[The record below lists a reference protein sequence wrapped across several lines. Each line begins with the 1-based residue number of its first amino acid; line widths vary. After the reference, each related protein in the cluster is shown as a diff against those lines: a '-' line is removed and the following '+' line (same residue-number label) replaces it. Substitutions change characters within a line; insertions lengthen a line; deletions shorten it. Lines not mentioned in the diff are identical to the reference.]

1 MNAYVLSLSECRDAA
16 QVGGKGINLGRLV
29 QAGFP
34 VPGGFVV
41 TTESYRAG
49 RAVGGTLPTVIA
61 AEIAEA
67 YRRMGSPSVAVRS
80 SATAEDL
87 AGASM
92 AGQYETYLDVQGEA
106 AVLAKV
112 EACWASLRSDRVSAY
127 LTRNGI
133 DPAAVLM
140 AVVVQRLVPAD
151 VAGVLFTVNVRN
163 GRRDEVLV
171 EASWGLG
178 ESVVSGAV
186 QPDTL
191 VLDRADGRVVESVIG
206 SKATAIMPGNHA
218 VVPVDAARR
227 AVACLDADAVDNL
240 WQLGQ
245 RVERYFGSPQDLEWA
260 IHAGELFL
268 LQSRAVTTI
277 DDAEAPR
284 LAVERARATCRTGL
298 NAGQGG
304 WVRHNLGET
313 LPQPTALTWHVVR
326 RFMSGSGGYGALFR
340 QVGFLPGPV
349 ADAEGFL
356 DLIGGRIYMDVG
368 RGPEMF
374 LAGFPYS
381 YDVAMLRANPDAAQK
396 PPSLSRATDVSA
408 LAAGRALAA
417 VPALIATAEGNFA
430 QLLTGTTIPAYKAWV
445 EVERARDLTALDAA
459 ALLALF
465 DERERRVLDEFGPAS
480 LLPSVIGVQA
490 LDRLAGI
497 LRTWVWD
504 QDPEALA
511 ATIGAPH
518 EPDLTQRA
526 NQQLWAVAEGR
537 LSAEAWLA
545 EHGHRAIEEME
556 LMVPRWRE
564 RPAALIAYAAQLK
577 GGVDPAAAHHRR
589 VDASKQRT
597 AAARALIPAAHHAE
611 FDQTVNACRQALRWR
626 EDGKWWLM
634 YGYQLLRDIV
644 VECGRRLR
652 IGDEVCLLTRAEL
665 AAALTTG
672 FAPRRLLAQRR
683 RERVADKALVLPAVI
698 EAQDLAGLGVPPP
711 LPTSGTITAFALSPG
726 RAAGPVRIVASP
738 ESAGD
743 MGRGYVLVCTS
754 TDPAWTPLF
763 VNAAALVL
771 ECGGSLSHGAVVAR
785 EMGIPAVVVPGAC
798 RLLNEGELVTVDGV
812 HGGLVRGSAPVEAM
826 AVVATADDVRIPANR
841 LPPGPGPICRR
852 IGFWRNVFAVL
863 WSVWVIALS
872 LVMWGEM
879 FGILWQGTW
888 IDTITRVPTFA
899 VGDALFTD
907 LHASLGGPG
916 LVTLVAAVVGA
927 GLLVL
932 QALLTDNRRLRTAN
946 ERCAALQAEASTL
959 PVDSPR
965 AKALR
970 QACAGVQG
978 RIIGAAMVPLGLLL
992 GPIMIPFL
1000 WFAERVDPL
1009 FGHAHAANVTSV
1021 FVSAAVNG
1029 EFTGNVTLVPGAGWV
1044 LDTDR
1049 GAEAT
1054 QSLPPIRATLARL
1067 RTQWSAANDLA
1078 ALSWEVQAAAGQA
1091 RGVMLAD
1098 LDAFVKQPLAERV
1111 LKWVVT
1117 APTSDGDHFLTLRVD
1132 GQPDQILRVPFGA
1145 GSNGVLKIASGE
1157 ALLGPAVGAFPPAKH
1172 PVQRWYLAISEASK
1186 RAETYPFFRPFQF
1199 LGWGWD
1205 AGWLIVYLA
1214 VYLPVMFLTKRVL
1227 RVP

>member
-1 MNAYVLSLSECRDAA
+1 MTAYVLTLSECRDAA
-16 QVGGKGINLGRLV
+16 LVGGKGINLGRLV

-34 VPGGFVV
+34 VPGGFVI
-41 TTESYRAG
+41 TTDAYRAG
-49 RAVGGTLPTVIA
+49 RAAGGVLPPAVVDEVLA
-61 AEIAEA
+61 A
-67 YRRMGSPSVAVRS
+67 YRHMGSPSVAVRS

-112 EACWASLRSDRVSAY
+112 QACWASIHSERVTAY
-127 LTRNGI
+127 LTRAGI
-133 DPAAVLM
+133 NPALVAM
-140 AVVVQRLVPAD
+140 AVVVQRLVSAD

-163 GRRDEVLV
+163 GRRDQVLV
-171 EASWGLG
+171 EASYGLG

-191 VLDRADGRVVESVIG
+191 VLDRADGRVIESVVG
-206 SKATAIMPGNHA
+206 SKATAIMPGSHA
-218 VVPVDAARR
+218 VVAVDAARR
-227 AVACLDADAVDNL
+227 AATCLDADAVDQL

-245 RVERYFGSPQDLEWA
+245 RVERHFGSPQDLEWA

-284 LAVERARATCRTGL
+284 LAVERARAACRAGL
-298 NAGQGG
+298 DAGRGG

-313 LPQPTALTWHVVR
+313 LPQPTALTWHVVQ
-326 RFMSGSGGYGALFR
+326 RFMSGAGGYGALFR

-356 DLIGGRIYMDVG
+356 DLIGGRIYMDLT

-374 LAGFPYS
+374 LAGFPYA
-381 YDVAMLRANPDAAQK
+381 YDVALLRANPDAAQK
-396 PPSLSRATDVSA
+396 PPSLPRATEVSA
-408 LAAGRALAA
+408 LAAGRALAP
-417 VPALIATAEGNFA
+417 VSALIAAAEGNFA
-430 QLLTGTTIPAYKAWV
+430 VRLTGITIPDFKKWV
-445 EVERARDLTALDAA
+445 DAERARDLSVLDAS

-465 DERERRVLDEFGPAS
+465 AERERRVLDEFGPAS

-511 ATIGAPH
+511 AAIGAPH

-564 RPAALIAYAAQLK
+564 RPAALVTYAAQLK
-577 GGVDPAAAHHRR
+577 GGADPAAAHHRR
-589 VDASKQRT
+589 VNEATQRT
-597 AAARALIPAAHHAE
+597 AAARALIPVAHQTE
-611 FDQTVNACRQALRWR
+611 FDQTVAACRQALRWR

-634 YGYQLLRDIV
+634 YGYQLLRDLV
-644 VECGRRLR
+644 VECGRRLHL
-652 IGDEVCLLTRAEL
+652 GDEVCLLTRDEL
-665 AAALTTG
+665 AAALATG

-683 RERVADKALVLPAVI
+683 RERAADQALVLPAVI
-698 EAQDLAGLGVPPP
+698 EMQDLAGLGVPPA
-711 LPTSGTITAFALSPG
+711 LPTTGQVPAFALSPG

-738 ESAGD
+738 EAAGEL
-743 MGRGYVLVCTS
+743 GRGYVLVCTS

-798 RLLNEGELVTVDGV
+798 RLLTEGETVTVDGG
-812 HGGLVRGSAPVEAM
+812 HGALVRGSALVPSV
-826 AVVATADDVRIPANR
+826 AVAATADEVRIPVER
-841 LPPGPGPICRR
+841 LPPGPGPWCRR
-852 IGFWRNVFAVL
+852 IGFWRNVAAAV

-872 LVMWGEM
+872 LVMWGEL
-879 FGILWQGTW
+879 FGIAWQGTW
-888 IDTITRVPTFA
+888 IDTVTRVPTFA
-899 VGDALFTD
+899 VGDALFTG
-907 LHASLGGPG
+907 LHATLGGVG
-916 LVTLVAAVVGA
+916 LVALVAAVVGA
-927 GLLVL
+927 GLLAL
-932 QALLTDNRRLRTAN
+932 QALLTDNRRLRVAN
-946 ERCAALQAEASTL
+946 ERANALQAEARSL
-959 PVDSPR
+959 PADSPR

-970 QACAGVQG
+970 KACAGVQG
-978 RIIGAAMVPLGLLL
+978 RVIGAAMVPLGLFL

-1009 FGHAHAANVTSV
+1009 FAHARAENVASV
-1021 FVSAAVNG
+1021 VVSAVVNG
-1029 EFTGNVTLVPGAGWV
+1029 EFTDGVTLAPGEGWT
-1044 LDTDR
+1044 LDTDA

-1054 QSLPPIRATLARL
+1054 QTLPPIRATLQRL
-1067 RTQWSAANDLA
+1067 RAQWTPASE
-1078 ALSWEVQAAAGQA
+1078 LSTLPWEVQAAAGQA
-1091 RGVMLAD
+1091 RGALRAD
-1098 LDAFVKQPLAERV
+1098 LDSFLKQPLADRT
-1111 LKWVVT
+1111 LKWAVT
-1117 APTSDGDHFLTLRVD
+1117 APRNDGDQLLTLKVE
-1132 GQPDQILRVPFGA
+1132 GQGDQILRVPFGP
-1145 GSNGVLKIASGE
+1145 GSDGVLKIPSGE
-1157 ALLGPAVGAFPPAKH
+1157 LILGPAIGAIPPTAH
-1172 PVQRWYLAISEASK
+1172 PVRRWYVSMAEIAK
-1186 RAETYPFFRPFQF
+1186 RADKYPFFRPFAW
-1199 LGWGWD
+1199 LGWQWD

-1214 VYLPVMFLTKRVL
+1214 VYLPVMFLTKKVL